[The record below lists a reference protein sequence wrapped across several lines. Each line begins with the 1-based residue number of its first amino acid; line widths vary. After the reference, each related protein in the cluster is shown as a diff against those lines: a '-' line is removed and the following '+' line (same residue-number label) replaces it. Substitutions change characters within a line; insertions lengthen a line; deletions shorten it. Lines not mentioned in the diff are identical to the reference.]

1 MAESFHF
8 SHGKSDYP
16 WIFFFFYRG
25 RGEKVEIN
33 NILSQPSHYYF
44 WENIIKIQLAGTYF
58 FLSI

>member
-25 RGEKVEIN
+25 RGESGNKQYTFTAFSLLFLGKHN
-33 NILSQPSHYYF
+33 
-44 WENIIKIQLAGTYF
+44 KDTAGRHLF
-58 FLSI
+58 FS